1 MMKVKCSERK
11 DVLVLSSIVMAS
23 FSSIGLLASL
33 DQISDNPYL
42 IASFGAT
49 AVLIYG
55 VPDAPFSKPRNV
67 LFGHLLS
74 AIIGVTVSF
83 TFEQCGCMDEL
94 RWLACAI
101 SVSSAIVM
109 MAVTDTIHP
118 PGGATALTCVMSGF
132 TTLEFVI
139 RPIMLGVVLMMVIAY
154 IMNALRKDPITGMS
168 ND

>member
-74 AIIGVTVSF
+74 AIIRGDGILHLRTMWVYGRTEMVGMRHIRLFIHRDDGRDGDHPSSGRGYGIDVRD
-83 TFEQCGCMDEL
+83 ERIHYVGIRHQAHHVGCRSDDGHRVHHE
-94 RWLACAI
+94 RFA
-101 SVSSAIVM
+101 
-109 MAVTDTIHP
+109 
-118 PGGATALTCVMSGF
+118 
-132 TTLEFVI
+132 E
-139 RPIMLGVVLMMVIAY
+139 
-154 IMNALRKDPITGMS
+154 
-168 ND
+168 

>member
-1 MMKVKCSERK
+1 MSPICSKRK
-11 DVLVLSSIVMAS
+11 DILVLSSIAIAS
-23 FSSIGLLASL
+23 FASIGLLASV

-55 VPDAPFSKPRNV
+55 VPNAPFSKPKNV
-67 LFGHLLS
+67 LLGHLFS

-83 TFEQCGCMDEL
+83 IFEQCGCMEEL

-101 SVSSAIVM
+101 SVTLAIVTM
-109 MAVTDTIHP
+109 IVTDTIHP
-118 PGGATALTCVMSGF
+118 PGGATALTCAMSGF
-132 TTLEFVI
+132 TTVEYIV
-139 RPIMLGVVLMMVIAY
+139 RPIMLGVILMMIIAY
-154 IMNALRKDPITGMS
+154 IVNALRKDMIADSS